1 MSGQKDGMA
10 IGFLRFVGGV
20 GVCMFLGSI
29 GLIFRGGDMA
39 VVVICG
45 AIGLGTGI
53 CMKWAI
59 ERIRARSGSAKSSSE
74 L

>member
-1 MSGQKDGMA
+1 MTGQRDGIA

-20 GVCMFLGSI
+20 GVFMFLGSI

-45 AIGLGTGI
+45 GIGLATVI
-53 CMKWAI
+53 CI
-59 ERIRARSGSAKSSSE
+59 RHLIGRIRTRSGSAKSSSA